1 MELKLGVICVATLLL
16 VALYF
21 PLCQGKATFER
32 GYYKN
37 IVVELNQN
45 VQLDGSWPEFL
56 DKVEVIKNN

>member
-21 PLCQGKATFER
+21 PLCQAKATFEG
-32 GYYKN
+32 GYYRN

-45 VQLDGSWPEFL
+45 VQLNGSCSQFL
-56 DKVEVIKNN
+56 DKVEVI